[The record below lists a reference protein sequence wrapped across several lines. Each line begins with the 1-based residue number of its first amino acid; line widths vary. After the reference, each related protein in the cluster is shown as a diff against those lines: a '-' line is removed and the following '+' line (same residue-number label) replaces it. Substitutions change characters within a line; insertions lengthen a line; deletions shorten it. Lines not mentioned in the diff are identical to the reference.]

1 MESHRNNSSTE
12 RFREFFAANN
22 FAVVGASRDR
32 EKYGNIVFQRLL
44 NSGRVVYPIN
54 PSADEIEGREAYPDL
69 NSLPSVPE
77 SISIVTPPPITRKA
91 IQEAM
96 QLGVKNIWMQP
107 GAEDDFSA
115 QLARE
120 ANINVIDDGS
130 CILVVLARM
139 GD

>member
-1 MESHRNNSSTE
+1 MNNRDKFQ
-12 RFREFFAANN
+12 RFFLAKTY
-22 FAVVGASRDR
+22 AVVGASRDR

-54 PSADEIEGREAYPDL
+54 PSADEIEGQQAYPDL
-69 NSLPSVPE
+69 KSLPSVPE

-91 IQEAM
+91 IQEAI

-115 QLARE
+115 QLARD
-120 ANINVIDDGS
+120 ADINVIDDGS
-130 CILVVLARM
+130 CILVILARM